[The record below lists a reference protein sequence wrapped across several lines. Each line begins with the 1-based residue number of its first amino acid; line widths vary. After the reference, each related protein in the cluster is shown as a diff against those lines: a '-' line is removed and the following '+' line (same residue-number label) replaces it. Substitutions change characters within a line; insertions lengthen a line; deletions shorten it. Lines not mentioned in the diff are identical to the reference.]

1 MDANPLWDLCQKQ
14 QLECITYV
22 EAIADV
28 MASVRAFIL
37 TGIVEM
43 TNSKRLHAIER
54 VENAVSTHSSPSD
67 LRIVDMRL
75 AVVEGHCFYPLLR
88 IDTNQ
93 DVYGLGEVRD
103 GGHAENALQF
113 KHMLIGQNPCNV
125 DYLFKLIKRY
135 GSWGREGGGVSGI
148 EIALWDLIGKIYGVP
163 CYQFLGG
170 KHRDQV
176 RLYAD
181 TPSPAQA
188 TPTAFARAVRAR
200 KELGLTFIKFDVR
213 WDVFERTPGN
223 TVGSPTQFEYSV
235 PRGWRAPSSGRGAKL
250 SQKGIATAVDIV
262 RTVREE
268 VGPSV
273 SLCIDH
279 FGEGYMTA
287 DEAIRLGRALEPFD
301 LAWIEDP
308 VVWMDVDGHK
318 QVADALQVPV
328 CGGEELY
335 LWDGF
340 RDFIEKRALD
350 VLHPDLLTSGG
361 ILETKQIADYG
372 ERYGLPTALHCAS
385 SPIGFMANVHCGA
398 AISSLV
404 ALEHHGLDVPFW
416 ADLVTGLDANYM
428 HDGYVKVPE
437 RPGLG
442 IDLNHDAIREHLRNG
457 EELFASTEYWNRKRV
472 GAEFVPKT

>member
-1 MDANPLWDLCQKQ
+1 MTKSKPLQ
-14 QLECITYV
+14 
-22 EAIADV
+22 AA
-28 MASVRAFIL
+28 
-37 TGIVEM
+37 
-43 TNSKRLHAIER
+43 ER
-54 VENAVSTHSSPSD
+54 VEDAVSRNSSPSG

-75 AVVEGHCFYPLLR
+75 AIVEGHCFYPLLR

-93 DVYGLGEVRD
+93 GVYGLGEVRD
-103 GGHAENALQF
+103 GGHVENALQF
-113 KHMLIGQNPCNV
+113 KHMLVGQNPCNV
-125 DYLFKLIKRY
+125 DFLFKLIKRF
-135 GSWGREGGGVSGI
+135 GNWGREGGGVSGI
-148 EIALWDLIGKIYGVP
+148 EIALWDLVGKVYGVP
-163 CYQFLGG
+163 CYPFLSG

-181 TPSPAQA
+181 TPSPKQA
-188 TPTAFARAVRAR
+188 TPAAFARAVRAR
-200 KELGLTFIKFDVR
+200 QELGLTFIKFDVR
-213 WDVFERTPGN
+213 WDLFEDTPGN
-223 TVGSPTQFEYSV
+223 TVGAKTRFEY
-235 PRGWRAPSSGRGAKL
+235 PLLRGWRAPSSGRGAKL
-250 SQKGIATAVDIV
+250 SERGIQAAVDIV
-262 RTVREE
+262 RAVREE
-268 VGPSV
+268 VGPGI

-287 DEAIRLGRALEPFD
+287 DEAIRLGRALEPVD

-340 RDFIEKRALD
+340 REFVERRALD

-361 ILETKQIADYG
+361 MMETKQIADYA

-416 ADLVTGLDANYM
+416 ADLVTGHDTDYM
-428 HDGYVKVPE
+428 RDGYVKVPE
-437 RPGLG
+437 KPGLG
-442 IDLNHDAIREHLRNG
+442 IDLNLEAIKEHLRKG
-457 EELFASTEYWNRKRV
+457 EELFAPTEYWDRKRL
-472 GAEFVPKT
+472 GIESVPKR